1 MNKKSSLVH
10 DVLQLNKSS
19 FSRLQQ
25 AVGVTFSQGHHE
37 STEDFRIR
45 VLTEVEKE
53 GNMRLIETFIND

>member
-25 AVGVTFSQGHHE
+25 EVGVTFSQGHHE

-45 VLTEVEKE
+45 VLTEVEKA
-53 GNMRLIETFIND
+53 GKMRLIEEIIND